1 MVGAITSWD
10 VLFHPVAT
18 VQCFGWQVFLRA
30 LSPWHE
36 TTFLS
41 LLREASFFGAATS
54 PLTGVLERCIDL
66 ELRAERIYSVFA
78 QQFTQSERISPFFA
92 RLAAQEREHADLL
105 EVCRALAT
113 RGNWHVESV
122 HAWRDRVGH
131 LEQRMQVAE
140 TSLRSI
146 ENVNDAFQLV
156 IEIESSEINQIFQV
170 IVAAADSPF
179 IARLRPFRQAMET
192 HLAFICRQMP
202 KLAPPLAPAC
212 QELMTKFSR

>member
-18 VQCFGWQVFLRA
+18 VHCFGWQVFLRA

-41 LLREASFFGAATS
+41 LLREANFFGAATS
-54 PLTGVLERCIDL
+54 PFTGVLERCIDL
-66 ELRAERIYSVFA
+66 ELRAERIYSAFA
-78 QQFTQSERISPFFA
+78 QQFDQPERIRRFFA
-92 RLAAQEREHADLL
+92 SLAAQEQEHADLL
-105 EVCRALAT
+105 EVCRVLAA
-113 RGNWHVESV
+113 RGNWNVEPV

-131 LEQRMQVAE
+131 LEQQMQGAE

-146 ENVNDAFQLV
+146 ENVNDALQVV

-179 IARLRPFRQAMET
+179 IARLRPFRRAMEA
-192 HLAFICRQMP
+192 HLAYICRQMP

-212 QELMTKFSR
+212 RELMAKFSR